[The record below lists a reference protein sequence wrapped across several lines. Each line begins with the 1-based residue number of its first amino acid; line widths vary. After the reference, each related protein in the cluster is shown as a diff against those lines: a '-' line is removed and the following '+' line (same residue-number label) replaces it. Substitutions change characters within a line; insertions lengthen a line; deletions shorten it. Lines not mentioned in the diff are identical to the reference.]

1 MDVRIYQPSKNAMQS
16 GRGKTAYWL
25 IEYELE
31 TARRPETLMGWVG
44 SGDTNNQVRLK
55 FSTLEEAQAFAKKE
69 GWRYSVLPS
78 HQKRVK
84 PRNYADNFKY
94 TPPAGTPVKV
104 ETKAEPVKASPA
116 AKALPPSLLLK
127 KLP

>member
-16 GRGKTAYWL
+16 GQGKAAFWL

-31 TARRPETLMGWVG
+31 TARRPETLMGWAG

-55 FSTLEEAQAFAKKE
+55 FSTLEEAKAFAEKE
-69 GWRYSVLPS
+69 GWSYTLSPV
-78 HQKRVK
+78 HKKRVK

-94 TPPAGTPVKV
+94 VPPA
-104 ETKAEPVKASPA
+104 S
-116 AKALPPSLLLK
+116 AKK
-127 KLP
+127 